1 MTHAAPHLTHAAL
14 PSRARCVSGSDVKDG
29 FAVRGS
35 GRACA
40 ALPWTGRHPAEVTHH
55 ACLGH
60 SRRSRVRAR
69 HTTSTRPFIHR
80 GANIIA
86 RADRSMAPRT
96 PVLVGDILCHMA
108 RSHDMSPTAC
118 HATDDDGNENW
129 GPRSSRCAPR
139 EDARRHRAGVV
150 DVVRAGDVRP
160 RVGCRSGARGRHRAG

>member
-1 MTHAAPHLTHAAL
+1 M
-14 PSRARCVSGSDVKDG
+14 SGSDVKDG

-86 RADRSMAPRT
+86 RAWRSDAVRYRPLLRVIVLHIGHTQGYVRSVPGMKQAVT
-96 PVLVGDILCHMA
+96 EQLPVPYSLCRA
-108 RSHDMSPTAC
+108 L
-118 HATDDDGNENW
+118 
-129 GPRSSRCAPR
+129 R
-139 EDARRHRAGVV
+139 EDARRHRAG
-150 DVVRAGDVRP
+150 G
-160 RVGCRSGARGRHRAG
+160 VGVGGIGVPPVPGLEVLT